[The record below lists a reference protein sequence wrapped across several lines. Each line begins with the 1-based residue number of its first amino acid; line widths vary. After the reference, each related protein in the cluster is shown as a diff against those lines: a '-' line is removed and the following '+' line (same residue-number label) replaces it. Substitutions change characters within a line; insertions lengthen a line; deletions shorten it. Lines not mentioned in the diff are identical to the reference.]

1 MFTTFSGSTRR
12 PRQVN
17 LSGRGSSSFGNV
29 GSGSGSQAALD
40 RAQQERQQ
48 RQRERD
54 RLRAARLLQ
63 RAWRGHSTRQ
73 DIRRDLRQQWD
84 AIEDSVSHPQAYASA
99 TEALEQLQRLL
110 NFAQTRN
117 EEDTQRIKHFGARQM
132 QTVQVQG
139 IDCSSE
145 PWPLAY
151 LRLEKKILVV
161 LDRRCKEH
169 NTPWESYTGL
179 VKLLQFLAERI
190 PAETAQNAKH
200 FYSTLAAIA
209 QLFTMSYV
217 ASDRNSEL
225 VPGDDFND
233 SKSFALVIE
242 TALTPLKTFAAYTI
256 NAYEAFGASFL
267 TIPIVTRIDDTNLP
281 NQILPWLA
289 DHVNYKL
296 LASALSTMINTAG
309 FGAYPELTEP
319 LGRGRL
325 LACFIYFHRQA
336 HNFNNPQAYSSH
348 KDFVS
353 VVSALLNSLLPTENV
368 ERQTPDPDQPEDI
381 DTPGPHRTG
390 NTFLREQIQS
400 LVNQESVG
408 SLLSSSSSE
417 PASSHDEKVEEARQ
431 LANYALSLLRFF
443 PHRGDDIRMWLYLG
457 PSPSNS
463 EGSSQALPAIRYF
476 WEATKRSNIFNSIIR
491 DSRAAIELLKSKP
504 SATEHGWHAPNSDV
518 TPLSPTSDE
527 WRVILV
533 FLELYT
539 FVLKVMDDEEFF
551 SGNNTGYTSRA
562 ASSLMTRDNAL
573 PLTDVKDLTT
583 FLKNLGFTLYF
594 NAVDIV
600 DSEDQ
605 DLTRSASFHFSNSSA
620 QVSELLQQTMKAVE
634 PSVGGVTGLTIDY
647 MKGLVTGL
655 LRMVYERDSRRNFLP
670 SNHWLMTSRL
680 DMTGFIPTVVE
691 EEESRHRIE
700 EEDIE
705 DTFQDDD
712 EEESEDTNHIIGTN
726 RAQQARRLDRLQRQQ
741 RKASRRRY
749 LQAVAPR
756 LEILQNMPF
765 LIPFTTRV
773 QIFREFVSL
782 NMTKR
787 RGSSDPEMW
796 RILMMNRP
804 DAPQQFEKHHA
815 KIQRGNEF
823 EDALDQFYDLGE
835 GLKEPI
841 QITFVD
847 QFDTPEAG
855 IDGGGVTKE
864 FLTSVTQ
871 KAFNPSDGV
880 DLFIDNDQHL
890 LYPNPSAVEE
900 ERESLREK
908 GLEDNAVAFRMA
920 LVKLLQRYEFMG
932 RIIGKCLYEGILV
945 DVNFAPFFL
954 RKWALTG
961 GSGSAPNESG
971 YRATLND
978 LRDLDEELYD
988 GLHQLKNY
996 DGDVEDFSLNF
1007 TVTDTIRRADD
1018 RGGTK
1023 TVTRELKPDGSN
1035 IPVTNRN
1042 RLVYISYVARH
1053 RLQNE
1058 PAMQTN
1064 AFLRGLSTM
1073 INPAWLSMFN
1083 HSELQTLVGG
1093 TSSSIDVDDLR
1104 RNTIYGGVYQR
1115 GDDSRDHPTIDLFWR
1130 VMEQFNDGERRAVL
1144 KFVTSTP
1151 RSPLLGFGTLRP
1163 PFSIRDAGG
1172 DEERLP
1178 SASTCVNL
1186 LKLPIYKDENVLKE
1200 KLLYSVFSGAGFD
1213 LS

>member
-17 LSGRGSSSFGNV
+17 LSGRGSSGFGNI

-54 RLRAARLLQ
+54 RLRAAKLLQ

-73 DIRRDLRQQWD
+73 GIRKELLQQWD
-84 AIEDSVSHPQAYASA
+84 VIEDSVEQPQPYASEA
-99 TEALEQLQRLL
+99 EALGQLQRLL
-110 NFAQTRN
+110 NFVQTRN
-117 EEDTQRIKHFGARQM
+117 EEDIRRVRHFGARQI
-132 QTVQVQG
+132 QTFQVQG
-139 IDCSSE
+139 IDCSGG

-151 LRLEKKILVV
+151 LRLQKLVLAI
-161 LDRRCKEH
+161 LDRRCKPH
-169 NTPWESYTGL
+169 DTRWGSCRGL
-179 VKLLQFLAERI
+179 VAILRFLAERI
-190 PAETAQNAKH
+190 PAQTAQNAKH
-200 FYSTLAAIA
+200 FYSTLAAVA
-209 QLFTMSYV
+209 QNSSMDTV
-217 ASDRNSEL
+217 AADKHVEK
-225 VPGDDFND
+225 VPGDDLPP
-233 SKSFALVIE
+233 FALITEAAV
-242 TALTPLKTFAAYTI
+242 APLTTLAAYTL

-267 TIPIVTRIDDTNLP
+267 TTPILTETDDMDRIHRPLG
-281 NQILPWLA
+281 WLA
-289 DHVNYKL
+289 DSINYKL

-309 FGAYPELTEP
+309 LGAYPELTETS
-319 LGRGRL
+319 GRIRL
-325 LACFIYFHRQA
+325 LGCFIYFHRHA
-336 HNFNNPQAYSSH
+336 HNFNNPQAYSSQ

-353 VVSALLNSLLPTENV
+353 VVSALLNSLPTEIV
-368 ERQTPDPDQPEDI
+368 EGQTRDPDQPEDLEQ
-381 DTPGPHRTG
+381 PGPHFAM
-390 NTFLREQIQS
+390 NPFLQEQILS

-408 SLLSSSSSE
+408 SLLSNSSSA

-443 PHRGDDIRMWLYLG
+443 PRRGDDIRMWLYLG
-457 PSPSNS
+457 PSPSS
-463 EGSSQALPAIRYF
+463 AEGSSQTLPAIKYF
-476 WEATKRSNIFNSIIR
+476 WEATKRSSIFGSIIR
-491 DSRAAIELLKSKP
+491 DSRAAIQLLKAKP
-504 SATEHGWHAPNSDV
+504 SGTEYGWQAPNSD
-518 TPLSPTSDE
+518 LSPSAQTSDE

-551 SGNNTGYTSRA
+551 SGHNTGYTSRA
-562 ASSLMTRDNAL
+562 SASSMTRDNAL
-573 PLTDVKDLTT
+573 PLTEVKDLTT

-594 NAVDIV
+594 NAADIV
-600 DSEDQ
+600 ESEDQ
-605 DLTRSASFHFSNSSA
+605 DSTRSVSFHFSNNAA
-620 QVSELLQQTMKAVE
+620 QISEQLQQTMKAVE
-634 PSVGGVTGLTIDY
+634 PSVGGVAGLTIDY
-647 MKGLVTGL
+647 VKGLVTGL
-655 LRMVYERDSRRNFLP
+655 LRMVYERDSRRSFLP
-670 SNHWLMTSRL
+670 ADHWLMASRL

-700 EEDIE
+700 EEDAE
-705 DTFQDDD
+705 DAIQDDGED
-712 EEESEDTNHIIGTN
+712 ELEDTNHLIGTS
-726 RAQQARRLDRLQRQQ
+726 RAQQARRLERLQRQQ

-787 RGSSDPEMW
+787 RGSADAETW
-796 RILMMNRP
+796 RVLMMNRP

-815 KIQRGNEF
+815 KIHRGNEF
-823 EDALDQFYDLGE
+823 DDAFAQFYSLGE

-847 QFDTPEAG
+847 QFGAAEAG

-871 KAFNPSDGV
+871 KAFNPSDGI
-880 DLFIDNDQHL
+880 DLFIDNNQHL
-890 LYPNPSAVEE
+890 LYPNPSAVQEQKE
-900 ERESLREK
+900 LLREA
-908 GLEDNAVAFRMA
+908 GLDDTSIDFRLAV
-920 LVKLLQRYEFMG
+920 LNLLQRYEFMG

-996 DGDVEDFSLNF
+996 TGDVEDFSLNF
-1007 TVTDTIRRADD
+1007 TVTDTVKRDHHNGA
-1018 RGGTK
+1018 TK

-1073 INPAWLSMFN
+1073 INPSWLSMFN

-1093 TSSSIDVDDLR
+1093 TSTSIDLDDLR

-1115 GDDSRDHPTIDLFWR
+1115 GDDGRDHPTIELFWR
-1130 VMEQFNDGERRAVL
+1130 VMEKFDDGERRAVL

-1151 RSPLLGFGTLRP
+1151 RSPLLGFSTLRP
-1163 PFSIRDAGG
+1163 PFSIRDGGG

-1178 SASTCVNL
+1178 STSTCVNL
-1186 LKLPIYKDENVLKE
+1186 LKLPVYKDENVLKE